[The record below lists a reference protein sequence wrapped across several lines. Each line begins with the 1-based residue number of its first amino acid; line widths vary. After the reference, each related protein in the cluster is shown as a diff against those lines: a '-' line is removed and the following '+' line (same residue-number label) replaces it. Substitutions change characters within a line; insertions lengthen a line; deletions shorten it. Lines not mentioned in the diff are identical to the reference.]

1 MEILLYVII
10 NMRRNKMSVAVYP
23 GSFDPITN
31 GHLDIIKRGAKIF
44 DKIIVG
50 VLMNVDKKHL
60 FEIDERVRLIKRV
73 TYDMKNVEVVSFN
86 GLLVDLLKEY
96 NADILLKGLRNSTD
110 FEYELQMAY
119 INKELDSN
127 IETICMMS
135 SPENLHIS
143 SSCVRQIAK
152 FGGNIEGLVPKE
164 IVSDILTRINS

>member
-1 MEILLYVII
+1 
-10 NMRRNKMSVAVYP
+10 MSVAVYP

-31 GHLDIIKRGAKIF
+31 GHIDIIKRGSKIF

-50 VLMNVDKKHL
+50 VLVNVDKKHL
-60 FEIDERVRLIKRV
+60 FEIDERVKLIKRV
-73 TYDMKNVEVVSFN
+73 TNDIENVEVISFN

-96 NADILLKGLRNSTD
+96 NANVILKGLRNSTD

-119 INKELDSN
+119 INKELNSD
-127 IETICMMS
+127 IETLCMMS

-152 FGGNIEGLVPKE
+152 LGGNIEGLVPKE
-164 IVSDILTRINS
+164 IISDILTRINS

>member
-1 MEILLYVII
+1 
-10 NMRRNKMSVAVYP
+10 MSVAVYP